1 MNMKDHFKIIMMT
14 FALATVAIII
24 SACSNPRPEMN
35 LGTEK
40 ADSSFCDSYE
50 MQEILQGDSNDERLK
65 KLRENTYF
73 QGVCS

>member
-1 MNMKDHFKIIMMT
+1 MNMKDHFKIILMT

-24 SACSNPRPEMN
+24 SACSNPRPEV
-35 LGTEK
+35 GFTDKTE
-40 ADSSFCDSYE
+40 SSFCDSYE